1 MLNDWQVLTKS
12 LGSINGSL
20 VSGRG
25 HPNRP
30 LWINALEGDKLH
42 LVAKKRS
49 TYRIDFAGVS
59 LGVFW
64 AFRRRILKY
73 FNVIN
78 AL

>member
-42 LVAKKRS
+42 LVAKKDRPIAS
-49 TYRIDFAGVS
+49 
-59 LGVFW
+59 
-64 AFRRRILKY
+64 ILRGY
-73 FNVIN
+73 HWGYSGLFVDEY
-78 AL
+78 